1 MHIAILGWG
10 SLLWDKKPE
19 FDKHHELWGFDG
31 PELMIE
37 FSRIS
42 QSRNG
47 ALTLVIDPTNGAS
60 CRVAHTKSNRTDP
73 VDAICDLQSREGT
86 TRANMGI
93 HFADGSLSQS
103 KNPTAL
109 ATIKTWA
116 KGKAIDVV
124 IWTDLES
131 NFNKVY
137 GQPFS
142 VENAVAHLSTLD
154 GEAKCNAAKYV
165 WQAPAFVITLL
176 RSALETK
183 PWFKS

>member
-10 SLLWDKKPE
+10 SLLWDKKPD
-19 FDKHHELWGFDG
+19 FDKHHELWEFDG

-42 QSRNG
+42 QSRNS

-60 CRVAHTKSNRTDP
+60 CRVAHTKSNRSDP

-86 TRANMGI
+86 IRANMGI
-93 HFADGSLSQS
+93 HFADGSQNKFKNQS
-103 KNPTAL
+103 AL
-109 ATIKTWA
+109 ATIKAWA
-116 KGKAIDVV
+116 KAKAIDVV
-124 IWTDLES
+124 IWTDLQS
-131 NFNKVY
+131 NFEKVC

-142 VENAVAHLSTLD
+142 VENAVVHLSTLD
-154 GEAKCNAAKYV
+154 GEAKSGAAKYV
-165 WQAPAFVITLL
+165 WQAPTFVITPL

-183 PWFKS
+183 SWFKS